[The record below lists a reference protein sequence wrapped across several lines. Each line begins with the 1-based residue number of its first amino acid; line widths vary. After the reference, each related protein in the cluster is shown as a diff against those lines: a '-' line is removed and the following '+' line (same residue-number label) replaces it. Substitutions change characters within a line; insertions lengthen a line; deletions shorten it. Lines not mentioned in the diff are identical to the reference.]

1 MTDAV
6 EIRMDHPARN
16 ALGSELVAWL
26 ESELDRAGERAVL
39 LTGTGDAFCAGL
51 NLEEVASLDGAGL
64 ESMLLAVDRLAA
76 RLFDHPAPTVALVN
90 GHAIA
95 GGCVL
100 VQCCDHRVAV
110 DSPTARI
117 GLNEVA
123 LGACFPPR
131 ILSILR
137 FRLPI
142 EHQHELLLGASL
154 YPPRRALELEM
165 LDAVGEEPETK
176 ARAWLERTA
185 AHPRAT
191 YAHTKR
197 ILQHGV
203 TENSAEDERRFREE
217 ELPIWNSPELKQ
229 RVLAV
234 LGK

>member
-1 MTDAV
+1 MTDVV
-6 EIRMDHPARN
+6 EIRMDHPAKN
-16 ALGSELVAWL
+16 ALGSELMAWL
-26 ESELDRAGERAVL
+26 EGELDRAGERAVL

-51 NLEEVASLDGAGL
+51 NLAEVARLEGAEL
-64 ESMLLAVDRLAA
+64 EAMLLAVDRLAA
-76 RLFDHPAPTVALVN
+76 RLFDHPAPTVALMN

-100 VQCCDHRVAV
+100 VQCCDHRVAI

-131 ILSILR
+131 ILR
-137 FRLPI
+137 FRLPPDR
-142 EHQHELLLGASL
+142 QHELLLHAGL
-154 YPPRRALELEM
+154 YPPRRALELGL
-165 LDAVGEEPETK
+165 LDAVVEEAEPA
-176 ARAWLERTA
+176 ARDWLAQAA

-203 TENSAEDERRFREE
+203 TETSAEDERRFREE
-217 ELPIWNSPELKQ
+217 ELPIWSAPELKQ